1 MQNIM
6 DNLVLHN
13 SFAPV
18 KSGLV
23 NFRLNKSMVTPSGWY
38 VLTQHKVGHAQ
49 RAGLIE
55 LSLNERSFQHQ
66 ISLSFCD
73 G

>member
-6 DNLVLHN
+6 DNLVLYN

-23 NFRLNKSMVTPSGWY
+23 NFRLNNSMVTLSGWY
-38 VLTQHKVGHAQ
+38 ILTWHKVGYTQ
-49 RAGLIE
+49 KAGLI
-55 LSLNERSFQHQ
+55 
-66 ISLSFCD
+66 
-73 G
+73 